1 MKEVLQELKGSMNG
15 IVGSFIISEEGEVE
29 AMDVPEI
36 MEEPISKVAKTLHH
50 VSNVIKSTKTVDKLT
65 VDSKDLSLIS
75 IPAEKRI
82 LVVVTEKNINRPLF
96 KLISNMAI
104 TKVKK
109 APMTPKAPPL
119 DTGKIC
125 DLYDRLFGA
134 AAKRLA
140 NIIGPKSATHFEAG
154 AEEIKKSY
162 PDLLGGLKF
171 GSTGKPD
178 MIEIRENARK
188 ISHKKEILEPFDK
201 LLFSMLETVRNV
213 AGSKQVEKANE
224 EIEKIRDDYGII

>member
-15 IVGSFIISEEGEVE
+15 IVGSFVISEVGEVE

-65 VDSKDLSLIS
+65 VDSKDL
-75 IPAEKRI
+75 
-82 LVVVTEKNINRPLF
+82 VTEKNINRPLF

-109 APMTPKAPPL
+109 APMTPKAPQL

-162 PDLLGGLKF
+162 PDLLGGLRF

-178 MIEIRENARK
+178 MMEIRENSRK
-188 ISHKKEILEPFDK
+188 ISHKKEIIEPFDK